1 MKPRL
6 PLIIIIAPFL
16 NCVYFSYFIPAGSYL
31 AILAPPPVRHRT
43 AAVFVKFREITLNS
57 NDFPSTEI
65 MGGKNVLE
73 LPRTVTFLNIRK
85 IVAII

>member
-1 MKPRL
+1 M
-6 PLIIIIAPFL
+6 
-16 NCVYFSYFIPAGSYL
+16 
-31 AILAPPPVRHRT
+31 AILAPPPPVRHRT
-43 AAVFVKFREITLNS
+43 APAVFVKFREITLNS